1 LEKILFPDSDAGI
14 EVVGNVGAVVGVG
27 AAPIDGAVEVVVDG
41 AVEVVVDGAVEVVV
55 DGAVEV
61 VVDGAVEVVELPLW
75 EGTRID
81 VSTEASTV

>member
-1 LEKILFPDSDAGI
+1 MEKILFPDSDAGI

-27 AAPIDGAVEVVVDG
+27 AAPIDGAVV
-41 AVEVVVDGAVEVVV
+41 
-55 DGAVEV
+55 
-61 VVDGAVEVVELPLW
+61 VVELPLW

>member
-1 LEKILFPDSDAGI
+1 MEKILFPDSDAGI

-41 AVEVVVDGAVEVVV
+41 AVEVVVDGAVEVV
-55 DGAVEV
+55 
-61 VVDGAVEVVELPLW
+61 ELPLW